1 MCQHDL
7 AARDDRDP
15 SQNSATAGEEGREGD
30 RQGGPD
36 RGWDQWWLGW
46 HTAGL
51 LDRLYSVLF
60 KPPPI
65 QFHLEK
71 PAWAKSTITGFLAG
85 VM

>member
-1 MCQHDL
+1 MTEIPVKTVPRL
-7 AARDDRDP
+7 AK
-15 SQNSATAGEEGREGD
+15 STEGREGD